1 MKKLLLSLALVLL
14 PALPLLSGGAEAA
27 ATFYVSPTGNNSN
40 PGTLA
45 LPWATPGFG
54 SKQLQAGDTLIILGG
69 TYVLS
74 QFWDDMITLENS
86 GTASAWIVIKGET
99 GNRPV
104 LAGRNNLLTAVDLAG
119 RSYVRLENLEIT
131 HDPTAIGTAIYFRDG
146 IEIMGDTP
154 ASHIVLQD
162 LYIHH
167 LDEMALN
174 VQDIDDLQVIN
185 CRYEYCGFG
194 GIGGPAGVAGGIRNL
209 LVKGCRLAYMG
220 HYYQGG
226 PGPSPYDRPD
236 GLGLEPSAG
245 PLEIVDTVSEHN
257 RGDGLDSK
265 VANTY
270 IHNCA
275 VANVSCDGIKLWADG
290 SKIENC
296 LVYGMGDGEGGSSP
310 WAGIVIET
318 INPGNPLFTMVNVT
332 VQDNPTREAYPMYV
346 QYYGGP
352 PDPLPPALTL
362 VMRNTIIA
370 NGSGTVYV
378 GPTVTLTAQNNLF
391 YRAGDPVQVEANGRV
406 YTAAQIEAGELGPGN
421 LSREPRFVRPAWGTT
436 GDYHLVSGSP
446 GIDQGTATG
455 APLVDLEYRRRPLG
469 YGFDMG
475 AYEFNPGRSAPPIF
489 LPLLLD

>member
-1 MKKLLLSLALVLL
+1 MTRLTAVLIWLLLLVL
-14 PALPLLSGGAEAA
+14 PCGA
-27 ATFYVSPTGNNSN
+27 ATFYVSPTGNNGN

-45 LPWATPGFG
+45 QPWATPGYG

-69 TYVLS
+69 TYVM
-74 QFWDDMITLENS
+74 QVYWDDMITLEHS

-104 LAGRNNLLTAVDLAG
+104 LRGRNNLLAAVDLGG

-131 HDPTAIGTAIYFRDG
+131 HDPTAIGAAIYFRDG

-162 LYIHH
+162 LDIHH

-174 VQDIDDLQVIN
+174 IQDIDDLQVIN
-185 CRYEYCGFG
+185 CRFEYCGFG
-194 GIGGPAGVAGGIRNL
+194 GIGGPMGIAGGVRNL
-209 LVKGCRLAYMG
+209 LVKGCRLSFMG
-220 HYYQGG
+220 HYFQGG

-236 GLGLEPSAG
+236 GLGLEPSNG
-245 PLEIVDTVSEHN
+245 PLEIVDTVAEHN

-270 IHNCA
+270 IHNC
-275 VANVSCDGIKLWADG
+275 VAANNSCDGSKLWADG

-296 LVYGMGDGEGGSSP
+296 LVYGTGDGVGGSSP

-318 INPGNPLFTMVNVT
+318 INAGNPLFTMVNVT
-332 VQDNPTREAYPMYV
+332 VHDNPTRQAYPMYV
-346 QYYGGP
+346 QYGGTQP
-352 PDPLPPALTL
+352 LTL
-362 VMRNTIIA
+362 VMRNNIIA
-370 NGSGTVYV
+370 NGSGPVYV

-391 YRAGDPVQVEANGRV
+391 YRPGDPVQVEANGTT
-406 YTAAQIEAGELGPGN
+406 YTAAQIEAGSLGPGN
-421 LSREPRFVRPAWGTT
+421 ISRSPNFVKPAWGTT
-436 GDYHLVSGSP
+436 GDYHLVAGSP

-455 APLVDLEYRRRPLG
+455 APLVDLGYRKRPLG
-469 YGFDMG
+469 RAFDMG
-475 AYEFNPGRSAPPIF
+475 AYEFVPAGSFPAIIA
-489 LPLLLD
+489 PLLLD